1 MACCIKGTRRPHES
15 AYAPLAL
22 FCILMK
28 NLQDAGDK
36 TVKKPLARR
45 ELGGYNNP
53 VFPPGERG
61 SFLGK
66 RDGMTKDLTTGSPM
80 RLILGFALPTLFGML
95 FQQLYNLVDTMIV
108 GKLLGS
114 AALAAVG
121 STGSINFFVIGF
133 CMGVCNGFAIP
144 VAQRMGANEPSK
156 MRRYVANAAW
166 LSVMFALVLTTATGL
181 LCRNILTIMR
191 TPEDIFDNACA
202 YIFVIF
208 MGIPAT
214 FLYNLLAGIIR
225 SLGDSKTPVYFL
237 ALSSMLNIALDFALI
252 LGFHAGVAGAAI
264 ATVASQGISGAAC
277 LVYMW
282 KKFPILHMTREERR
296 LDLHTCGV
304 LCAMGIPMGLQYSIT
319 AIGSIVLQS
328 SVNALGSLYV
338 AAVAAGAK
346 VYQLLA
352 CPFDAMGAT
361 MATYCGQNVAACK
374 LDRLGQGI
382 RSCAL
387 LGLGYSVIGL
397 CAMLRFAPQCALLFL
412 DSSEAD
418 IALLTQLT
426 GQYILIQSAFF
437 FPLSLVNIVRFSIQG
452 MGFSPFAI
460 LAGVLEMAARTG
472 VGLLLVPVFGY
483 TAACFASPAAWVCAD
498 LFLIPASGACIAK
511 LRRLYPNTPD
521 ERPAAAPVPLNA
533 GAHR

>member
-1 MACCIKGTRRPHES
+1 MTR
-15 AYAPLAL
+15 
-22 FCILMK
+22 
-28 NLQDAGDK
+28 
-36 TVKKPLARR
+36 
-45 ELGGYNNP
+45 
-53 VFPPGERG
+53 
-61 SFLGK
+61 
-66 RDGMTKDLTTGSPM
+66 DLTTGSPM
-80 RLILGFALPTLFGML
+80 RLIIGFALPTLFGML
-95 FQQLYNLVDTMIV
+95 FQQLYNMVDAMIV

-121 STGSINFFVIGF
+121 STGSVNFFVIGF

-144 VAQRMGANEPSK
+144 VAQRMGAGEPSK

-166 LSVMFALVLTTATGL
+166 LSVLFAVVLTVATGL
-181 LCRNILTIMR
+181 LCRQILTVML
-191 TPEDIFDNACA
+191 TPADIFANAYT

-214 FLYNLLAGIIR
+214 FLYNLLAGVIR

-237 ALSSMLNIALDFALI
+237 ALSSVLNILLDFALI
-252 LGFHAGVAGAAI
+252 LGFQAGVAGAAI
-264 ATVASQGISGAAC
+264 ATVASQGVSGIAC
-277 LVYMW
+277 LLYMR
-282 KKFPILHMTREERR
+282 KRYPILRMTKEERR
-296 LDLHTCGV
+296 LDLHSCGV

-361 MATYCGQNVAACK
+361 MATYCGQNVGACR
-374 LDRLGQGI
+374 LDRLSRGI

-387 LGLGYSVIGL
+387 LGLGYSVIAF

-412 DSSEAD
+412 DSRELDA
-418 IALLTQLT
+418 ALLTQLAAR
-426 GQYILIQSAFF
+426 YILIQSAFF

-472 VGLLLVPVFGY
+472 VGMLLVPTFGY

-498 LFLIPASGACIAK
+498 LFLIPASALCIAK
-511 LRRLYPNTPD
+511 LRRLYPNQPEELPET
-521 ERPAAAPVPLNA
+521 RPVPLKA

>member
-1 MACCIKGTRRPHES
+1 
-15 AYAPLAL
+15 
-22 FCILMK
+22 
-28 NLQDAGDK
+28 
-36 TVKKPLARR
+36 
-45 ELGGYNNP
+45 
-53 VFPPGERG
+53 
-61 SFLGK
+61 
-66 RDGMTKDLTTGSPM
+66 MTKDLTTGSPM

-95 FQQLYNLVDTMIV
+95 FQQLYNMVDAMIV

-121 STGSINFFVIGF
+121 STGSVNFFVIGF

-156 MRRYVANAAW
+156 MRRYAANSAW
-166 LSVMFALVLTTATGL
+166 LSILFSAVLTVATGL
-181 LCRNILTIMR
+181 LCRQILTVML
-191 TPEDIFDNACA
+191 TPADIFANAYA

-214 FLYNLLAGIIR
+214 FLYNLLAGVIR

-237 ALSSMLNIALDFALI
+237 ALSSFLNIVLDLVLI
-252 LGFHAGVAGAAI
+252 LHFQAGVAGAAI
-264 ATVASQGISGAAC
+264 ATVASQGVSGVAC
-277 LVYMW
+277 LFYMM
-282 KKFPILHMTREERR
+282 KKYPILRMTKEERR
-296 LDLHTCGV
+296 LDLHSCGV

-338 AAVAAGAK
+338 AAVAAGGK

-361 MATYCGQNVAACK
+361 MATYCGQNVGACR
-374 LDRLGQGI
+374 LDRLSRGI

-387 LGLGYSVIGL
+387 LGLGYSVIAF

-412 DSSEAD
+412 DSRELDA
-418 IALLTQLT
+418 ALLTQLAAR
-426 GQYILIQSAFF
+426 YILIQSAFF

-472 VGLLLVPVFGY
+472 VGMLLVPAFGY

-498 LFLIPASGACIAK
+498 LFLIPASALCIAK
-511 LRRLYPNTPD
+511 LRRLYPNQPEEQPET
-521 ERPAAAPVPLNA
+521 RPVPLKA

>member
-1 MACCIKGTRRPHES
+1 
-15 AYAPLAL
+15 
-22 FCILMK
+22 
-28 NLQDAGDK
+28 
-36 TVKKPLARR
+36 
-45 ELGGYNNP
+45 
-53 VFPPGERG
+53 
-61 SFLGK
+61 
-66 RDGMTKDLTTGSPM
+66 MTKDLTTGNPM
-80 RLILGFALPTLFGML
+80 GLIVGFALPTLFGML

-114 AALAAVG
+114 TALAAVG
-121 STGSINFFVIGF
+121 STGAINFCIIGF

-144 VAQRMGANEPSK
+144 VAQRMGAGEPSK

-166 LSVMFALVLTTATGL
+166 LSILFAVVLTTATGL
-181 LCRNILTIMR
+181 LCRQILTAML
-191 TPEDIFDNACA
+191 TPADIFDNAHA

-237 ALSSMLNIALDFALI
+237 ALSSALNIALDFALI
-252 LGFHAGVAGAAI
+252 LGFQAGVAGAAI
-264 ATVASQGISGAAC
+264 ATVASQAVSGIAC
-277 LVYMW
+277 LFYMM
-282 KKFPILHMTREERR
+282 KKYPILRMTREERR
-296 LDLHTCGV
+296 LDLHSCGV

-346 VYQLLA
+346 VFQLLA

-361 MATYCGQNVAACK
+361 MATYCGQNVGACR
-374 LDRLGQGI
+374 LDRLSKGI

-387 LGLGYSVIGL
+387 LGLGYSAIAL
-397 CAMLRFAPQCALLFL
+397 AAMLRFAPQCAMLFL
-412 DSSEAD
+412 DPKETDVAV
-418 IALLTQLT
+418 LMELTT
-426 GQYILIQSAFF
+426 QYIVIGTAFF
-437 FPLSLVNIVRFSIQG
+437 FPLALVNIVRFSIQG

-472 VGLLLVPVFGY
+472 VGMVLVPAFGY

-498 LFLIPASGACIAK
+498 LFLVPASALCIAR
-511 LRRLYPNTPD
+511 LRRLYPN
-521 ERPAAAPVPLNA
+521 RPEELSGDPQPVPLSA

>member
-1 MACCIKGTRRPHES
+1 
-15 AYAPLAL
+15 
-22 FCILMK
+22 
-28 NLQDAGDK
+28 
-36 TVKKPLARR
+36 
-45 ELGGYNNP
+45 
-53 VFPPGERG
+53 
-61 SFLGK
+61 
-66 RDGMTKDLTTGSPM
+66 MTKDLTTGSPM

-95 FQQLYNLVDTMIV
+95 FQQFYNLVDTMIV
-108 GKLLGS
+108 GKLLGA
-114 AALAAVG
+114 AALGGVG

-166 LSVMFALVLTTATGL
+166 LSILFAAVLTVATGL
-181 LCRNILTIMR
+181 LCRQILTVMR
-191 TPEDIFDNACA
+191 TPVDIFGDAYA

-214 FLYNLLAGIIR
+214 FLYNLLAGVIR

-237 ALSSMLNIALDFALI
+237 ALSSALNIALDFALI
-252 LGFHAGVAGAAI
+252 LGFQAGVAGAAV
-264 ATVASQGISGAAC
+264 ATVASQGVSGIAC
-277 LVYMW
+277 LLYMR
-282 KKFPILHMTREERR
+282 KKYPILRMTKEERR
-296 LDLHTCGV
+296 FDLHACGV

-319 AIGSIVLQS
+319 AVGSIVLQS

-338 AAVAAGAK
+338 TAVAVGSK

-361 MATYCGQNVAACK
+361 MATYCGQNVGACR
-374 LDRLGQGI
+374 LDRLGRGI
-382 RSCAL
+382 RACSL
-387 LGLGYSVIGL
+387 LGLGYSVIALG
-397 CAMLRFAPQCALLFL
+397 AMLRFAPQCALLFL
-412 DSSEAD
+412 DPRELDA
-418 IALLTQLT
+418 AVLTELT
-426 GQYILIQSAFF
+426 VRYILIQSAFF
-437 FPLSLVNIVRFSIQG
+437 FPLALVNIVRFSIQG

-472 VGLLLVPVFGY
+472 VGLFLVPAFGY

-498 LFLIPASGACIAK
+498 LFLVPASALCIAR
-511 LRRLYPNTPD
+511 LRRLYPNQP
-521 ERPAAAPVPLNA
+521 EEVPEAQPVPLKA

>member
-1 MACCIKGTRRPHES
+1 
-15 AYAPLAL
+15 
-22 FCILMK
+22 
-28 NLQDAGDK
+28 
-36 TVKKPLARR
+36 
-45 ELGGYNNP
+45 
-53 VFPPGERG
+53 
-61 SFLGK
+61 
-66 RDGMTKDLTTGSPM
+66 MTKDLTTGSPM
-80 RLILGFALPTLFGML
+80 RLIAGFALPTLFGML

-108 GKLLGS
+108 GRLLGS

-144 VAQRMGANEPSK
+144 VAQRMGAGEPSK

-166 LSVMFALVLTTATGL
+166 LSILFALVLTAVTGL
-181 LCRNILTIMR
+181 LCRQILTVML
-191 TPEDIFDNACA
+191 TPADIFENACI

-237 ALSSMLNIALDFALI
+237 ALSSMLNIVLDFALI
-252 LGFHAGVAGAAI
+252 LGFQAGVAGAAI
-264 ATVASQGISGAAC
+264 ATVTSQAVSGVAC
-277 LVYMW
+277 LFYMR
-282 KKFPILHMTREERR
+282 KKYPILRMTKEERK
-296 LDLHTCGV
+296 LDLHSCGV
-304 LCAMGIPMGLQYSIT
+304 LCSMGIPMGLQYSIT

-361 MATYCGQNVAACK
+361 MATYCGQNVGACK
-374 LDRLGQGI
+374 LDRLGRGI
-382 RSCAL
+382 RACSL
-387 LGLGYSVIGL
+387 LGLGYSVIAL

-412 DSSEAD
+412 DPKELD
-418 IALLTQLT
+418 VVLLTELT
-426 GQYILIQSAFF
+426 TRYIVIQSAFF
-437 FPLSLVNIVRFSIQG
+437 FPLALVNIVRFSIQG

-472 VGLLLVPVFGY
+472 AGLILVPMFGY

-498 LFLIPASGACIAK
+498 LFLVPASAACIAK
-511 LRRLYPNTPD
+511 LRRLYPNNPS
-521 ERPAAAPVPLNA
+521 EEAPAAQPVPLRA

>member
-1 MACCIKGTRRPHES
+1 MTR
-15 AYAPLAL
+15 
-22 FCILMK
+22 
-28 NLQDAGDK
+28 
-36 TVKKPLARR
+36 
-45 ELGGYNNP
+45 
-53 VFPPGERG
+53 
-61 SFLGK
+61 
-66 RDGMTKDLTTGSPM
+66 DLTTGSPM
-80 RLILGFALPTLFGML
+80 RLIIGFALPTLFGML
-95 FQQLYNLVDTMIV
+95 FQQLYNMVDAMIV

-114 AALAAVG
+114 AARAAVG
-121 STGSINFFVIGF
+121 STGSVNFFVIGF

-144 VAQRMGANEPSK
+144 VAQRMGAGEPSK

-166 LSVMFALVLTTATGL
+166 LSVLFAVVLTVATGL
-181 LCRNILTIMR
+181 LCRQILTVML
-191 TPEDIFDNACA
+191 TPADIFANAYT

-214 FLYNLLAGIIR
+214 FLYNLLAGVIR

-237 ALSSMLNIALDFALI
+237 ALSSVLNILLDFALI
-252 LGFHAGVAGAAI
+252 LGFQAGVAGAAI
-264 ATVASQGISGAAC
+264 ATVASQGVSGVAC
-277 LVYMW
+277 LFYMM
-282 KKFPILHMTREERR
+282 KKYPILRMTKEERR
-296 LDLHTCGV
+296 LDLHSCGV

-338 AAVAAGAK
+338 AAVAAGGK

-361 MATYCGQNVAACK
+361 MATYCGQNVGACR
-374 LDRLGQGI
+374 LDRLSRGI

-387 LGLGYSVIGL
+387 LGLGYSVIAF

-412 DSSEAD
+412 DSRELDA
-418 IALLTQLT
+418 ALLTQLAAR
-426 GQYILIQSAFF
+426 YILIQSAFF

-472 VGLLLVPVFGY
+472 VGMLLVPTFGY

-498 LFLIPASGACIAK
+498 LFRIPASALCIAK
-511 LRRLYPNTPD
+511 LRRLYPNQPEELPET
-521 ERPAAAPVPLNA
+521 RPVPLKA

>member
-1 MACCIKGTRRPHES
+1 MTR
-15 AYAPLAL
+15 
-22 FCILMK
+22 
-28 NLQDAGDK
+28 
-36 TVKKPLARR
+36 
-45 ELGGYNNP
+45 
-53 VFPPGERG
+53 
-61 SFLGK
+61 
-66 RDGMTKDLTTGSPM
+66 DLTTGSPM
-80 RLILGFALPTLFGML
+80 RLIIGFALPTLFGML
-95 FQQLYNLVDTMIV
+95 FQQLYNMVDAMIV

-121 STGSINFFVIGF
+121 STGSVNFFVIGF

-144 VAQRMGANEPSK
+144 VAQRMGAGEPSK

-166 LSVMFALVLTTATGL
+166 LSVLFAVVLTVATGL
-181 LCRNILTIMR
+181 LCRQILTVML
-191 TPEDIFDNACA
+191 TPADIFANAYA

-214 FLYNLLAGIIR
+214 FLYNLLAGVIR

-237 ALSSMLNIALDFALI
+237 ALSSVLNILLDFALI
-252 LGFHAGVAGAAI
+252 LGFRAGVAGAAI
-264 ATVASQGISGAAC
+264 ATVASQGVSGIAC
-277 LVYMW
+277 LLYMR
-282 KKFPILHMTREERR
+282 KRYPILRMTKEERR
-296 LDLHTCGV
+296 LDLHSCGV

-338 AAVAAGAK
+338 AAVAAGGK

-361 MATYCGQNVAACK
+361 MATYCGQNVGACR
-374 LDRLGQGI
+374 LDRLSRGI

-387 LGLGYSVIGL
+387 LGLGYSVIAF

-412 DSSEAD
+412 DSRELDA
-418 IALLTQLT
+418 ALLTQLAAR
-426 GQYILIQSAFF
+426 YILIQSAFF

-472 VGLLLVPVFGY
+472 VGMLLVPTFGY

-498 LFLIPASGACIAK
+498 LFLIPASALCIAK
-511 LRRLYPNTPD
+511 LRRLYPNQPEEQPET
-521 ERPAAAPVPLNA
+521 RPVPLKA

>member
-1 MACCIKGTRRPHES
+1 MTR
-15 AYAPLAL
+15 
-22 FCILMK
+22 
-28 NLQDAGDK
+28 
-36 TVKKPLARR
+36 
-45 ELGGYNNP
+45 
-53 VFPPGERG
+53 
-61 SFLGK
+61 
-66 RDGMTKDLTTGSPM
+66 DLTTGSPM
-80 RLILGFALPTLFGML
+80 RLIIGFALPTLFGML
-95 FQQLYNLVDTMIV
+95 FQQLYNMVDAMIV

-114 AALAAVG
+114 AALGAVG
-121 STGSINFFVIGF
+121 STGSVNFFVIGF

-144 VAQRMGANEPSK
+144 VAQRMGAGEPSK

-166 LSVMFALVLTTATGL
+166 LSVLFAVVLTVATGL
-181 LCRNILTIMR
+181 LCRQILTVML
-191 TPEDIFDNACA
+191 TPADIFANAYA

-214 FLYNLLAGIIR
+214 FLYNLLAGVIR

-237 ALSSMLNIALDFALI
+237 ALSSVLNILLDFALI
-252 LGFHAGVAGAAI
+252 LGFRAGVAGAAI
-264 ATVASQGISGAAC
+264 ATVASQGVSGIAC
-277 LVYMW
+277 LLYMR
-282 KKFPILHMTREERR
+282 KRYPILRMTKEEQR
-296 LDLHTCGV
+296 LDLHSCGV

-338 AAVAAGAK
+338 AAVAAGGK

-361 MATYCGQNVAACK
+361 MATYCGQNVGACR
-374 LDRLGQGI
+374 LDRLSRGI

-387 LGLGYSVIGL
+387 LGLGYSVIAF

-412 DSSEAD
+412 DSRELDA
-418 IALLTQLT
+418 ALLTQLAAR
-426 GQYILIQSAFF
+426 YILIQSAFF

-472 VGLLLVPVFGY
+472 VGMLLVPTFGY

-498 LFLIPASGACIAK
+498 LFLIPASALCIAK
-511 LRRLYPNTPD
+511 LRRLYPNQPEEQPET
-521 ERPAAAPVPLNA
+521 RPVPLKA

>member
-1 MACCIKGTRRPHES
+1 
-15 AYAPLAL
+15 
-22 FCILMK
+22 
-28 NLQDAGDK
+28 
-36 TVKKPLARR
+36 
-45 ELGGYNNP
+45 
-53 VFPPGERG
+53 
-61 SFLGK
+61 
-66 RDGMTKDLTTGSPM
+66 MTKDLTVGSPM

-95 FQQLYNLVDTMIV
+95 FQQLYNMVDAMIV

-121 STGSINFFVIGF
+121 STGSVNFFVIGF
-133 CMGVCNGFAIP
+133 CMGVCSGFAIP

-166 LSVMFALVLTTATGL
+166 LSVLFAAVLTAATGL
-181 LCRNILTIMR
+181 LCRQILTAMR
-191 TPEDIFDNACA
+191 TPADIFHNAYA

-225 SLGDSKTPVYFL
+225 SLGDSRTPVYFL
-237 ALSSMLNIALDFALI
+237 ALSSMLNIALDFTLI
-252 LGFHAGVAGAAI
+252 LGFQAGVAGAAV
-264 ATVASQGISGAAC
+264 ATVASQAVSGIAC
-277 LVYMW
+277 LFYMR
-282 KKFPILHMTREERR
+282 KKYPVLRMTKEERR
-296 LDLHTCGV
+296 LDLHSCGV

-338 AAVAAGAK
+338 AAVAAGTK

-361 MATYCGQNVAACK
+361 MATYCGQNVGACR
-374 LDRLGQGI
+374 LDRLGRGI
-382 RSCAL
+382 RACSL
-387 LGLGYSVIGL
+387 LGLSYSVIAF

-412 DSSEAD
+412 DSGEQNVV
-418 IALLTQLT
+418 ALTELAA
-426 GQYILIQSAFF
+426 QYILIQSAFF

-472 VGLLLVPVFGY
+472 VGMALVPMFGY

-498 LFLIPASGACIAK
+498 LFLVPASALCIAK
-511 LRRLYPNTPD
+511 LRRLYPNQP
-521 ERPAAAPVPLNA
+521 EELPEARAVPLRA
-533 GAHR
+533 EVRR